1 MSCKIVWTATVSL
14 VGLVLAAGT
23 ATAQYRGYGYD
34 YDSAPNYYQQGP
46 GGYDPYYGGPQ
57 GPAPRGPAS
66 YPDDRRASQGYGGGR
81 YRGGYEQDGYGYDQ
95 GQPYYPEPQGYGDAG
110 GGDRTIAN
118 DMRTMREV
126 ENPTRQPPGTI
137 VIDTGSRHLY
147 YVQDGGRAL
156 EYGIGVGREGFA
168 WKGTA
173 HVQRKAEWPGWT
185 PPPEML
191 KRRPDLPRHMDGG
204 IENPLGARAMY
215 LYNGKGDT
223 GFRIH
228 GTNEPDTIGQAVSSG
243 CIRMMNA
250 DVVDLYKRVPVGTKV
265 VVL

>member
-1 MSCKIVWTATVSL
+1 MSRKIVWTATIAL
-14 VGLVLAAGT
+14 VGLIAAAGT

-34 YDSAPNYYQQGP
+34 YESAPGYYAPGP
-46 GGYDPYYGGPQ
+46 GYS
-57 GPAPRGPAS
+57 PAPD
-66 YPDDRRASQGYGGGR
+66 YDQ
-81 YRGGYEQDGYGYDQ
+81 RGGYAAYPEDRGTSRRGGYAPDAGYGYDQ
-95 GQPYYPEPQGYGDAG
+95 GTPAYSDQGYDRD

-118 DMRTMREV
+118 DMRTMQEV
-126 ENPTRQPPGTI
+126 DNPTRQSAGTI
-137 VIDTGSRHLY
+137 VIDTASRHLY
-147 YVQDGGRAL
+147 LVENGGRAL
-156 EYGIGVGREGFA
+156 QYGIGVGRQGFA
-168 WKGTA
+168 WKGEA

-191 KRRPDLPRHMDGG
+191 KRRPDLPQHMNGG

>member
-1 MSCKIVWTATVSL
+1 MSRKIVWTATVAL
-14 VGLVLAAGT
+14 VGLIAAAGT

-34 YDSAPNYYQQGP
+34 SNAGPNYFEPSPAYDPFYGEGRGAPQGAP
-46 GGYDPYYGGPQ
+46 DYDRRGGY
-57 GPAPRGPAS
+57 AA
-66 YPDDRRASQGYGGGR
+66 YPDDRRGPP
-81 YRGGYEQDGYGYDQ
+81 RGDQGYGYDQ
-95 GQPYYPEPQGYGDAG
+95 GAPSYPDQGGGYPDRG
-110 GGDRTIAN
+110 GGDRTIAS
-118 DMRTMREV
+118 DVHTMQEV
-126 ENPTRQPPGTI
+126 ENPTKQPAGTI
-137 VIDTGSRHLY
+137 VIDTASRHLY
-147 YVQDGGRAL
+147 LVENGGRAL
-156 EYGIGVGREGFA
+156 QYGIGVGREGFA
-168 WKGTA
+168 WHGTA

-191 KRRPDLPRHMDGG
+191 KRRPDLPLHMEGG

-243 CIRMMNA
+243 CIRMMNS
-250 DVVDLYKRVPVGTKV
+250 DVVDLYKRVPVGTRV

>member
-1 MSCKIVWTATVSL
+1 MSRKLVCIATI
-14 VGLVLAAGT
+14 VLAGVTALAGT

-34 YDSAPNYYQQGP
+34 GGPNYFEP
-46 GGYDPYYGGPQ
+46 SPAYDPFSNERGYSERGY
-57 GPAPRGPAS
+57 AP
-66 YPDDRRASQGYGGGR
+66 DRRDAYPEDRRGAAAYGYG
-81 YRGGYEQDGYGYDQ
+81 RGGYGYDQ
-95 GQPYYPEPQGYGDAG
+95 GGGGEPTYPDGGYGG
-110 GGDRTIAN
+110 GRGGRDGGEAS
-118 DMRTMREV
+118 DMRTRTEV
-126 ENPTRQPPGTI
+126 ENPTKQPPGTI
-137 VIDTGSRHLY
+137 VVDTQTRHLY
-147 YVQDGGRAL
+147 LVENGGRAI

-185 PPPEML
+185 PPAEML
-191 KRRPDLPRHMDGG
+191 KRRPDLPLHMEGG
-204 IENPLGARAMY
+204 IENPLGARALY
-215 LYNGKGDT
+215 LFNGKGDT

-250 DVVDLYKRVPVGTKV
+250 DVIDLYTRVPVGTRV

>member
-1 MSCKIVWTATVSL
+1 MSRRIVWTATVSL
-14 VGLVLAAGT
+14 VGLIAAAGT
-23 ATAQYRGYGYD
+23 ATAQYRGYGYGNSGPNYFEPSPAYDPFYGEGRGAPDERD
-34 YDSAPNYYQQGP
+34 YDRRGAAAAYPEDRGGP
-46 GGYDPYYGGPQ
+46 RGYGRGGYD
-57 GPAPRGPAS
+57 
-66 YPDDRRASQGYGGGR
+66 
-81 YRGGYEQDGYGYDQ
+81 QDGYGYDQ
-95 GQPYYPEPQGYGDAG
+95 GAPAYPGQDYG

-118 DMRTMREV
+118 DMRTMQEV
-126 ENPTRQPPGTI
+126 ENPTKQAAGTI
-137 VIDTGSRHLY
+137 VIDTASRHLY
-147 YVQDGGRAL
+147 LVEGGGRAL
-156 EYGIGVGREGFA
+156 QYGIGVGRQGFA
-168 WKGTA
+168 WHGIA

-191 KRRPDLPRHMDGG
+191 KRRPDLPLHMEGG
-204 IENPLGARAMY
+204 IDNPLGARAMY